1 MRLNIYMNKKMN
13 LYRYGFYLVLL
24 VSLMLSACQ
33 PQLPGSGPTE
43 GPAAPAVAD
52 FTPMIVEANNCD
64 YGGEIKSIEALDR
77 YTVRFTLCKK
87 DPAFLSK
94 VSFGTFAIQDQDFLD
109 ANQGSSVA
117 MTEQTNGTGPYFV
130 KDYRRGDQLVLEAN
144 PNYWGVPPKAK
155 TIVFRWSQEP
165 GQRLVQLTSRTVDG
179 IDNPSPDDYFTIQG
193 DSGLKLYN
201 RQALNIFYLGMN
213 NNIPPF
219 DDEQVRL
226 AFAQAIDRQRI
237 VENFYPVGSLLAEQF
252 VPPSITPGYTDNLA
266 WHAYDPGQAR
276 LLLENA
282 DFDFEQEINLSLRDV
297 SRTYLPLPRQ
307 VAQDI
312 QAQLAEIGVKIKI
325 NVLESAT
332 FLDSVAAGNE
342 GLFMLG
348 WTADYPDATNF
359 YDFHFTGASKNFG
372 QAFSDLEAAIQ
383 NAGSTTDET
392 TRKNYYAQVNELL
405 KQHIPMI
412 PIAHGASSSAFK
424 VAIQNVNIGP
434 LNENFEEMS
443 SPNDQ
448 IIFIQNAEPISL
460 WPADETDGE
469 TLRPSLLIYST
480 LARFRPG
487 GTEVIPDLAETWE
500 QSDDL
505 LTWTFYLRRDVR
517 FTNGAALDANDVV
530 ATFAAQWDA
539 NSPNHT
545 GNSGVFEYFLAF
557 FGSFLNAE

>member
-1 MRLNIYMNKKMN
+1 MSKKK
-13 LYRYGFYLVLL
+13 LFLQISFSLVIWA
-24 VSLMLSACQ
+24 SLILAACQ
-33 PQLPGSGPTE
+33 PQLPGSGPTVAPTSIAAAE
-43 GPAAPAVAD
+43 FIPLKVAAPD
-52 FTPMIVEANNCD
+52 CS
-64 YGGEIKSIEALDR
+64 YGGEIQSIEAVDR
-77 YTVRFTLCKK
+77 FTVRFTLCRK

-94 VSFGTFAIQDQDFLD
+94 VAFGTFAIQDQDFLD
-109 ANQGSSVA
+109 ANQGSSVSLA
-117 MTEQTNGTGPYFV
+117 EQPNGTGPYFV
-130 KDYRRGDQLVLEAN
+130 KDYRRGEQLVLEAN
-144 PNYWGVPPKAK
+144 PNYWGVPPKSK
-155 TIVFRWSQEP
+155 TIVFRWQQEP
-165 GQRLVQLTSRTVDG
+165 GQRLVQLSSRSADG

-193 DSGLKLYN
+193 DTGLKLYN

-213 NNIPPF
+213 NTIPPF

-237 VENFYPVGSLLAEQF
+237 VENFYPQGSLVAEQF
-252 VPPSITPGYTDNLA
+252 VPPSIVPGYTDNLA
-266 WHAYDPGQAR
+266 WHLFDPENAR

-282 DFDFEQEINLSLRDV
+282 NFDFEQEIPLSLRDV

-307 VAQDI
+307 VAQEI
-312 QAQLAEIGVKIKI
+312 QAQLADIGVKVKI
-325 NVLESAT
+325 NVVESAT

-348 WTADYPDATNF
+348 WSADYPDATNF

-372 QAFSDLEAAIQ
+372 NAYSDLETVIA
-383 NAGSTTDET
+383 NGGSTTDENA
-392 TRKNYYAQVNELL
+392 RKNAYAQVNELL
-405 KQHIPMI
+405 KTHIPVI
-412 PIAHGASSSAFK
+412 PIAHGASSAAFK
-424 VAIQNVNIGP
+424 VNLQNVSVGP

-480 LARFRPG
+480 LARFKPG
-487 GTEVIPDLAETWE
+487 GVDVIPDLAEKWE

-505 LTWTFYLRRDVR
+505 LTWTFYLRREVR

-539 NSPNHT
+539 ASPNHT

-557 FGSFLNAE
+557 FGEFLNADQ

>member
-1 MRLNIYMNKKMN
+1 MIKHKILFQS
-13 LYRYGFYLVLL
+13 GFSLILL
-24 VSLMLSACQ
+24 VSLVLTACQ
-33 PQLPGSGPTE
+33 PQLPGSSPTVVPTSSE
-43 GPAAPAVAD
+43 TVE
-52 FTPMIVEANNCD
+52 FTPQKVEAASCD
-64 YGGEIKSIEALDR
+64 YGGEIKSIEAVDR
-77 YTVRFTLCKK
+77 HTVRFTLCKK

-94 VSFGTFAIQDQDFLD
+94 VAFGTFAIQDQDFLD
-109 ANQGSSVA
+109 ANQGSSVS
-117 MTEQTNGTGPYFV
+117 MTDQTNGTGPYYV
-130 KDYRRGDQLVLEAN
+130 KEYRRGDQLVLEVN

-165 GQRLVQLTSRTVDG
+165 GQRLVQLSSRSVDG
-179 IDNPSPDDYFTIQG
+179 IDNPSPDDYTSIQG
-193 DSGLKLYN
+193 DTGLKLYN

-219 DDEQVRL
+219 DNEQVRL
-226 AFAQAIDRQRI
+226 AFSQAIDRQRI
-237 VENFYPVGSLLAEQF
+237 VENFYPLGSLIAEQF

-266 WHAYDPGQAR
+266 WNLFDPEQAR

-282 DFDFEQEINLSLRDV
+282 KFNFEQEITLSLRDV

-312 QAQLAEIGVKIKI
+312 QAQLAEIGIKIKI
-325 NVLESAT
+325 NVMESAT
-332 FLDSVAAGNE
+332 FLDSVAAGKE

-348 WTADYPDATNF
+348 WSADYPDATNF
-359 YDFHFTGASKNFG
+359 YDFHFTGASMNFG
-372 QAFSDLEAAIQ
+372 DAFSDLETVIQ

-392 TRKNYYAQVNELL
+392 ARKNYYAQVNELL
-405 KQHIPMI
+405 KQHVPMI
-412 PIAHGASSSAFK
+412 PIAHGASSAAFK
-424 VAIQNVNIGP
+424 VAIQNVNVGP

-469 TLRPSLLIYST
+469 TLRPSLLVYST
-480 LARFRPG
+480 LARFKPG
-487 GTEVIPDLAETWE
+487 GVEIIPDLAETWT

-517 FTNGAALDANDVV
+517 FTNGATLDANDVV

-539 NSPNHT
+539 KSPNHT

-557 FGSFLNAE
+557 FGAFLNAE